1 MNWSWKKTFFGL
13 AICLLYIPMV
23 FMAVNTFF
31 PKITDTCYDSVY
43 TSRVIASPVPEKLNE
58 TEMALRE
65 AEMRECYKL
74 FEAEQI
80 KYDGWK
86 LILIMIINIVA
97 ASLILLNLEKSVR
110 YGLFFG
116 IVITAFAATI
126 RYINSRSIPG
136 FVLLVF
142 LFGFIIYL
150 VNLWKKD

>member
-1 MNWSWKKTFFGL
+1 MKWSWKKTFFGL

-31 PKITDTCYDSVY
+31 PKISDNTCYESSY
-43 TSRVIASPVPEKLNE
+43 SYPVPEKLNE
-58 TEMALRE
+58 TEVALRE
-65 AEMRECYKL
+65 AKMRECNNL
-74 FEAEQI
+74 FQAEQT
-80 KYDGWK
+80 KYDSWK
-86 LILIMIINIVA
+86 LILIMVINIIA
-97 ASLILLNLEKSVR
+97 ASVILLNLDKSIR

-126 RYINSRSIPG
+126 RYGNSRSIPG
-136 FVLLVF
+136 FVLLVC

>member
-31 PKITDTCYDSVY
+31 PKISDNACYESSY
-43 TSRVIASPVPEKLNE
+43 SYPVPEKLNE

-65 AEMRECYKL
+65 AKMRECYKL

-97 ASLILLNLEKSVR
+97 ASVILLNLEKSVR